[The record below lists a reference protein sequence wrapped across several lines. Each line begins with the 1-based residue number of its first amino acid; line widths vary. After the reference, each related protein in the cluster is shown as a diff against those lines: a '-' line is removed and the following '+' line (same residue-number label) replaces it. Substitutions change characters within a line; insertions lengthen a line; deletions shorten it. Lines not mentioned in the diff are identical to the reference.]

1 MSGPEDL
8 TCRELV
14 ELVTDYLDHRLALD
28 DHVQLEQ
35 HLVLCT
41 GCRHHLDQM
50 RGTLRVLRTGRDEEL
65 RPETLDALMDAFRGW
80 RADREAS

>member
-14 ELVTDYLDHRLALD
+14 ELVTDYLDHRLAVEE
-28 DHVQLEQ
+28 HVQLEQ

-41 GCRHHLDQM
+41 GCRNHLDQM
-50 RGTLRVLRTGRDEEL
+50 GSTLRVLRTVPEEEL
-65 RPETLDALMDAFRGW
+65 RPEALEELMDAFRDW